1 MAVHSDTLAD
11 FAPPPAPGPQPQA
24 QALRLRRT
32 GFFMSAAACA
42 VAAVALRLVEPSS
55 VAPLPMALA
64 TLAFPL
70 RAVAALA
77 CLALPRAALPSAL
90 TALMGCIVL
99 ALAGSAAAL
108 GWGLASPGLLVLG
121 LLVFA
126 LGAANGRRAA
136 SGLAGLAAVSLL
148 VLAATTGAVHGMG
161 QAPDLHAN
169 WPWLAAHLMTVGVG
183 LAGGVMVSAGVARQ
197 LSVAGEREKRFR
209 GLLALAA
216 DAYWEIDARYCLVTA
231 VHHDDE
237 SRELSALGGLGAPPW
252 DSPRF
257 VCDADTL
264 DLLQANLDTRA
275 AFRDLPVGWLDSQG
289 RAQRFLISGEAR
301 FGERGEFTGYWGTA
315 RDITADLAARE
326 AMLATETRY
335 QELFSR
341 IPTPLVLHR
350 GGRIFDA
357 NPAALQL
364 FDQPDL
370 DSLLGSDLLATY
382 EAGDSRERARRRIE
396 ELERLQPGTVLPVTD
411 YRLTVGDKPVL
422 VRATGV
428 RVAAEGG
435 LATLSIYVDD
445 TERRA
450 AEDAVRSSETM
461 LSHLVATS
469 PDLITLTDMATGR
482 YVMVNHAFERVL
494 GHRAADTV
502 GRTSLELGVWR
513 SAQDR
518 QRLTDSLHAEGRVTD
533 LPMTFINKQGAE
545 VSLLVSAARFVM
557 DRRTYVVINARDVT
571 ASERSRMV
579 REAILENASVGIALT
594 RDRKFVL
601 ANRHFEELYGWPP
614 GGVVGQPGSAVWAS
628 EDDYAGVGRLFGERL
643 SRGEL
648 VEVERMARRRDGSS
662 FLARI
667 RGRAVDPAR
676 PAEGGT
682 VWIVEDVSERREFE
696 VALARAR
703 DDAEAASRAKS
714 AFLANTSHELR
725 TPLNGMIGLAQ
736 LAREAGL
743 PEERRQQYLDQIADS
758 AQGLAA
764 IISDILDLSKIEA
777 GKLQVEVTEFGL
789 GDLLLSLQRTYAT
802 QATERHLQLHFDLA
816 PEVTGNVVGD
826 PLRVRQ
832 IVTNYLVNALKFTEG
847 GGITLAARRLAA
859 GDAGPSGNAPA
870 GSVCFEVRDT
880 GPGIAPD
887 VQGKLFKPFTQ
898 ADESITRRFG
908 GTGLG
913 LSICRELAALM
924 GGQVGVQSRPGIGSV
939 FWAELPLPAAQ
950 SQAPAM
956 PTPPPPPTPLVP
968 LVPHAQVLQGCRV
981 LMVEDNP
988 VNMMIAVAM
997 LERWGVQVTQA
1008 VHGLEAVQKVRVAQ
1022 TAGWLFDAVLMDVQM
1037 PVMSGHEATAALRA
1051 LPGCESLPIIAL
1063 TAAALVTERE
1073 AAMQAGMSDFLTK
1086 PFDGERLRSTL
1097 ARWVATRQSGGA

>member
-1 MAVHSDTLAD
+1 MAVHSDTLAE
-11 FAPPPAPGPQPQA
+11 FAPPPPAPGPPTPQA
-24 QALRLRRT
+24 QALRLRRS
-32 GFFMSAAACA
+32 GFVMSAAACA
-42 VAAVALRLVEPSS
+42 VAAVALNLLHLLEPLGA
-55 VAPLPMALA
+55 APLPMALA
-64 TLAFPL
+64 TLSFTL
-70 RAVAALA
+70 LAVAALA
-77 CLALPRAALPSAL
+77 CLALPRAALPGAL

-99 ALAGSAAAL
+99 ALAGGAAAT
-108 GWGLASPGLLVLG
+108 GGGLASPALVVLG

-136 SGLAGLAAVSLL
+136 AGLAGLASVSLL
-148 VLAATTGAVHGMG
+148 ALAGTTGAAQGMSLSLG
-161 QAPDLHAN
+161 LLASL
-169 WPWLAAHLMTVGVG
+169 PWLAAHLMTVGLG
-183 LAGGVMVSAGVARQ
+183 LAGGVMVSSGLTRQ

-216 DAYWEIDARYCLVTA
+216 DAYWEIDARYRLVAA
-231 VHHDDE
+231 VYHDDE
-237 SRELSALGGLGAPPW
+237 SRQLSTVGGLGSLPW
-252 DSPRF
+252 ESPRF
-257 VCDADTL
+257 VCDPEIL
-264 DLLQANLDTRA
+264 DFLQASMDTRA
-275 AFRDLPVGWLDSQG
+275 PFRDLPIGWLDSQG
-289 RAQRFLISGEAR
+289 RTRRFLISGEAR

-315 RDITADLAARE
+315 RDVTAEIAARE

-370 DSLLGSDLLATY
+370 SSLLGSDLLATY

-396 ELERLQPGTVLPVTD
+396 ELERLQPGVVLPVTD

-450 AEDAVRSSETM
+450 AEDAVRRSETM

-494 GHRAADTV
+494 GHRVADTV
-502 GRTSLELGVWR
+502 GRTSLELGIWR
-513 SAQDR
+513 NAQDR
-518 QRLTDSLHAEGRVTD
+518 QRLTDGLQAQGRVTD
-533 LPMTFINKQGAE
+533 MPLTFVNKQGAE
-545 VSLLVSAARFVM
+545 VLLLVSAARFAM
-557 DRRTYVVINARDVT
+557 DRRTYVVVNARDVT
-571 ASERSRMV
+571 ASERSRLV
-579 REAILENASVGIALT
+579 REAILLNASVGIALT

-614 GGVVGQPGSAVWAS
+614 GAVVGQPGSAVWAS
-628 EDDYAGVGRLFGERL
+628 DDEYAEVGRLFGERL
-643 SRGEL
+643 LSGEL

-667 RGRAVDPAR
+667 RGRAVDPAH

-682 VWIVEDVSERREFE
+682 VWIVEDITERRDFE

-703 DDAEAASRAKS
+703 DDAESASRAKS

-725 TPLNGMIGLAQ
+725 TPLNGMIGLAH
-736 LAREAGL
+736 LAREPGL
-743 PEERRQQYLDQIADS
+743 PEERRQLYLDQIADS
-758 AQGLAA
+758 AQGLAG

-777 GKLQVEVTEFGL
+777 GKLQVEVTQFDL
-789 GDLLLSLQRTYAT
+789 GELLRSLERTYAM
-802 QATERHLQLHFDLA
+802 QAAERRLQLVFDLS
-816 PEVTGNVVGD
+816 PEVMGSVMGD

-847 GGITLAARRLAA
+847 GGITLAARRLAEGHSGHSGHATA
-859 GDAGPSGNAPA
+859 GT
-870 GSVCFEVRDT
+870 VCFEVRDT
-880 GPGIAPD
+880 GDGIPPE
-887 VQGKLFKPFTQ
+887 VQGRLFKPFSQ

-924 GGQVGVQSRPGIGSV
+924 GGQVGVQSRPGEGSV
-939 FWAELPLPAAQ
+939 FWAELPLPPARV
-950 SQAPAM
+950 QAPAA
-956 PTPPPPPTPLVP
+956 PPLPA
-968 LVPHAQVLQGCRV
+968 PHAQALEGCRV
-981 LMVEDNP
+981 LMAEDNP

-997 LERWGVQVTQA
+997 LQRWGVQVTQA
-1008 VHGLEAVQKVRVAQ
+1008 AHGQEAVDLVKAAQ
-1022 TAGWLFDAVLMDVQM
+1022 ASGTLFDAVLMDVQM
-1037 PVMSGHEATAALRA
+1037 PVMSGHEATAAMRA
-1051 LPGCESLPIIAL
+1051 LPGCEQLPIIAL

-1073 AAMQAGMSDFLTK
+1073 AAMEAGMTDFLTK
-1086 PFDGERLRSTL
+1086 PVDAERLRSTL
-1097 ARWVATRQSGGA
+1097 ARWVTPRPAASQPL